1 MASHVT
7 LFDSHCHL
15 DYIQRQGDDQENEII
30 QAEKA
35 KGVSFEPQAVIERAL
50 SVGVSWIVNPSVTPK
65 RFPDVLSIAERFPG
79 VYAALAIHPTDVGD
93 IQDEPNWVDSLL
105 PLLSHPKVVALGE
118 TGLDYYWDTSL
129 KDLQKHCFDT
139 FLQLGVKHDLPVIVH
154 DRDAHEDVAAM
165 IRSVPDS
172 RGIMHCFSGDK
183 DFAFQMID
191 ENFYI
196 SFAGNVT
203 FKKALELQEA
213 AKAVPLD
220 RLLIETDS
228 PFLSPM
234 PHRGKPNE
242 PARVFHVAE
251 FIAQLRGI
259 SLEALAEATTQNA
272 LTCFSLN
279 LDGSKAQSRKAT
291 C

>member
-1 MASHVT
+1 MAT
-7 LFDSHCHL
+7 PLQLFDSHCHL
-15 DYIQRQGDDQENEII
+15 DYIQRQEGDAVD
-30 QAEKA
+30 AEKA
-35 KGVSFEPQAVIERAL
+35 KGISFEPVDVLERAL
-50 SVGVSWIVNPSVTPK
+50 AQDVRWVVNPSVTPK
-65 RFPDVLSIAERFPG
+65 RFPDVLAIAEAHPN

-93 IQDEPNWVDSLL
+93 VQDNPQWIEELL
-105 PLLSHPKVVALGE
+105 PLLNHPKVVALGE

-129 KDLQKHCFDT
+129 KSLQQACFDT
-139 FLQLGVKHDLPVIVH
+139 FLQLGVEHRLPVIVH

-165 IRSVPDS
+165 IRAVPDAK
-172 RGIMHCFSGDK
+172 GIMHCFSGDK
-183 DFAFQMID
+183 DFAFQMMD
-191 ENFYI
+191 QGFLI

-203 FKKALELQEA
+203 FKKATDLQEA

-242 PARVFHVAE
+242 PARVRHVAE
-251 FIAQLRGI
+251 FIAQLKGI

-272 LTCFSLN
+272 LNCFGLN
-279 LDGSKAQSRKAT
+279 PDGSRKAGPS

>member
-1 MASHVT
+1 MASPIP

-15 DYIQRQGDDQENEII
+15 DYIQRQEGEVIDS
-30 QAEKA
+30 EKA
-35 KGVSFEPQAVIERAL
+35 KGVSFEPEDVIERA
-50 SVGVSWIVNPSVTPK
+50 SSMGVNWIVNPSVTPK
-65 RFPDVLSIAERFPG
+65 RFPEVLSIAERFPG

-93 IQDEPNWVDSLL
+93 IQDEPHWVDSLL

-139 FLQLGVKHDLPVIVH
+139 FLHLGVEHDLPVIVH
-154 DRDAHEDVAAM
+154 DRDAHEDVAEM
-165 IRSVPDS
+165 IHAVPNS

-183 DFAFQMID
+183 DFAFQMMD

-213 AKAVPLD
+213 AKVVPLD

-259 SLEALAEATTQNA
+259 SLEALAEATTHNA
-272 LTCFSLN
+272 LTCFGLHP
-279 LDGSKAQSRKAT
+279 DGTRTNVRKAAY
-291 C
+291 